1 MERNA
6 VVCLAGTL
14 DTKGAEYAYVKEC
27 LLAAG
32 VDVFVV
38 DCGVL
43 GEPFFAP
50 DLDAAYVAE
59 KAGIDLADFQSGVE
73 GAGGRVLAVTKMS
86 EGLQVVLDELVERTA
101 STPSSDSAAPA
112 GPTCSAGRSRTSTWG
127 SRS

>member
-14 DTKGAEYAYVKEC
+14 DTKGTEYAYVRDC

-43 GEPFFAP
+43 GEPVFEP
-50 DLDAAYVAE
+50 DVDSAHVAE
-59 KAGIDLADFQSGVE
+59 KAGIRLQDFQSGVE
-73 GAGGRVLAVTKMS
+73 GLEVGFW
-86 EGLQVVLDELVERTA
+86 
-101 STPSSDSAAPA
+101 PS
-112 GPTCSAGRSRTSTWG
+112 RR
-127 SRS
+127 